1 MAKTDGFLESFL
13 SKKRANTVNGLIPI
27 SHRSGKILDIGCGK
41 YPFFLL
47 NTDFAEKYANERI
60 ATQEINQLNKQKIYI
75 KNYDIEKETT
85 IPYDDNYFDVLTMLA
100 VFEHITTNKLVQ
112 VLSEIYR
119 ILKPGG
125 KYIITTPA
133 PFADVILTIMAKLK
147 LINSDLFAEHQDV
160 YTHRKVASL
169 LHSAGFQ
176 EGKMRFGSFEIFM
189 NLWIVAT
196 K

>member
-47 NTDFAEKYANERI
+47 NTDFAEKYGIERI

>member
-1 MAKTDGFLESFL
+1 MANTDGFLEGFL
-13 SKKRANTVNGLIPI
+13 SKKRAKTVNGLIPI
-27 SHRSGKILDIGCGK
+27 SHRSGKILDIGCGI
-41 YPFFLL
+41 YPYFLL
-47 NTDFAEKYANERI
+47 NTDFAKKYGIERI
-60 ATQEINQLNKQKIYI
+60 ATQEINKLHKQKIYI

-119 ILKPGG
+119 VLKPGG

-133 PFADVILTIMAKLK
+133 PLADVILTVMAKFK
-147 LINSDLFAEHQDV
+147 LINSELFAEHQDV
-160 YTHRKVASL
+160 YTHKKVASL
-169 LHSAGFQ
+169 LHSVGFQ
-176 EGKMRFGSFEIFM
+176 EGKMCFGSFEIFL